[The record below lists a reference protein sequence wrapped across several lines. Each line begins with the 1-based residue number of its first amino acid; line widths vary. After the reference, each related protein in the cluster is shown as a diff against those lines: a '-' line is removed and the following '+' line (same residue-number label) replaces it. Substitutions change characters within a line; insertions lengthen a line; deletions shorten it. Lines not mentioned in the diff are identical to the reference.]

1 MTKENWKKELA
12 ELMKEEELP
21 NGDWNMIDG
30 YIPLED
36 FISTLLA
43 LRKKELLEKIEEMKR
58 DYDGKTWQDCKTTEQ
73 YVEMTELFS
82 YNQALED
89 LKKLLA

>member
-43 LRKKELLEKIEEMKR
+43 LRKKELLEKIEKPKSWNE
-58 DYDGKTWQDCKTTEQ
+58 WS
-73 YVEMTELFS
+73 VERQLG

-89 LKKLLA
+89 IKKLLT

>member
-1 MTKENWKKELA
+1 MTKEIIKEFFERFSDRPTSSA
-12 ELMKEEELP
+12 WYQDVER
-21 NGDWNMIDG
+21 
-30 YIPLED
+30 
-36 FISTLLA
+36 FIIKALA
-43 LRKKELLEKIEEMKR
+43 LQKKELLEKIEEMKR

>member
-43 LRKKELLEKIEEMKR
+43 LQKKELLEKIKLEKKKIPWKAKNYIVKDIQIEW
-58 DYDGKTWQDCKTTEQ
+58 G
-73 YVEMTELFS
+73 
-82 YNQALED
+82 YNEAVNDLED
-89 LKKLLA
+89 IKKLLT